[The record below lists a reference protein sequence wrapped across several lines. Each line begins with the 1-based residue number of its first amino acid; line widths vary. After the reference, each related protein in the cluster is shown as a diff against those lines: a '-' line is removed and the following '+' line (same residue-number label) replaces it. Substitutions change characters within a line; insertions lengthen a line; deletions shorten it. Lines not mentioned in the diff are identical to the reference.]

1 MTGAIVVAA
10 RERPHTAARML
21 LRHSHD
27 SETDEA
33 MMLAWQSGDAA
44 AFDRL
49 YERHRGGVFRYFLR
63 QCRDRGRAEEL
74 HHDVWLKLI
83 GARDSWRPTARFTT
97 WLYTVARNR
106 LIDYW
111 RANAPQRLAALDDD
125 AHVAPES
132 CDPLSV
138 SASEQ
143 HGTRLVAALG
153 ALPEA
158 QRDAFLLHVEG
169 GLALAD
175 IAKLTGAA
183 QETVKSRL
191 RYAYARLREALGDLQ

>member
-1 MTGAIVVAA
+1 MSA
-10 RERPHTAARML
+10 
-21 LRHSHD
+21 
-27 SETDEA
+27 
-33 MMLAWQSGDAA
+33 
-44 AFDRL
+44 
-49 YERHRGGVFRYFLR
+49 
-63 QCRDRGRAEEL
+63 
-74 HHDVWLKLI
+74 
-83 GARDSWRPTARFTT
+83 
-97 WLYTVARNR
+97 
-106 LIDYW
+106 
-111 RANAPQRLAALDDD
+111 
-125 AHVAPES
+125 
-132 CDPLSV
+132 

-175 IAKLTGAA
+175 VAKLTGTT

>member
-1 MTGAIVVAA
+1 MTGVVIVAA
-10 RERPHTAARML
+10 QGPPHTAARML
-21 LRHSHD
+21 LHDSHD
-27 SETDEA
+27 ATTDEA
-33 MMLAWQSGDAA
+33 IMLAWQSGDAA

-83 GARDSWRPTARFTT
+83 KARDSWKPTARFTT

-111 RANAPQRLAALDDD
+111 RANARQRLAALDDD
-125 AHVAPES
+125 AHAAPES
-132 CDPLSV
+132 YDPLSA

-175 IAKLTGAA
+175 VAKLTGTT